1 VRAPEE
7 EVAIMQGSI
16 HLGRIAG
23 ISIDI
28 NYSWLIILVLLTF
41 SLATTWFPQTIT
53 GASAL
58 TYWILGLIAALLL
71 FASVL
76 AHELAHS
83 FVARARGLSV
93 KSITLFIFGGVS
105 NIEQEPQNAGV
116 EFQVAVVGPL
126 TSLII
131 GAVAWALAL
140 ATRGVSAPVT
150 AVLGYLGI
158 SNLLLGVFN
167 LIPGFPL
174 DGGRVLRSILWAA
187 TGSLRKATQWASR
200 VGQVVAFLFIFYGI
214 LQFFTGNVLGGI
226 WIGFIGWFL
235 LSAAQTANQQVMLET
250 MLRGVTVGNLM
261 SPPPEPVPASN
272 SIEQVVYEYMM
283 PRGVRAVPVVD
294 DGRLVGMLTLGSV
307 RDLPREQWASVPL
320 RQVMIPFDKLHTVQ
334 PAQPLSDVLTM
345 MINEDINQVPV
356 TANGQVVGMLSRE
369 AIVRYVEMR
378 RSLGVPPQQRTGQ
391 PQQTTT
397 PVAP

>member
-1 VRAPEE
+1 MGASLDWSRYPKE
-7 EVAIMQGSI
+7 EVAMQGSI

-41 SLATTWFPQTIT
+41 SLATTWFPQSIT

-105 NIEQEPQNAGV
+105 NIEQEPQDPGV
-116 EFQVAVVGPL
+116 EFQVAFVGPL
-126 TSLII
+126 TSLVI
-131 GAVAWALAL
+131 GAVAWVLAL
-140 ATRGVSAPVT
+140 ATRGVSAPAT

-158 SNLLLGVFN
+158 SNLLLGAFN

-174 DGGRVLRSILWAA
+174 DGGRVLRSILWGITHNMRTA
-187 TGSLRKATQWASR
+187 TEWASR
-200 VGQVVAFLFIFYGI
+200 VGQIVAFLFIFFGI
-214 LQFFTGNVLGGI
+214 LEFFGGNVLGGI
-226 WIGFIGWFL
+226 WIGFTGWFL

-250 MLRGVTVGNLM
+250 MLRGVTVGDLM
-261 SPPPEPVPASN
+261 SPPPE
-272 SIEQVVYEYMM
+272 
-283 PRGVRAVPVVD
+283 
-294 DGRLVGMLTLGSV
+294 
-307 RDLPREQWASVPL
+307 
-320 RQVMIPFDKLHTVQ
+320 
-334 PAQPLSDVLTM
+334 
-345 MINEDINQVPV
+345 
-356 TANGQVVGMLSRE
+356 
-369 AIVRYVEMR
+369 
-378 RSLGVPPQQRTGQ
+378 
-391 PQQTTT
+391 
-397 PVAP
+397 

>member
-1 VRAPEE
+1 
-7 EVAIMQGSI
+7 MQGSI

-58 TYWILGLIAALLL
+58 TYWILGLVAALLL

-83 FVARARGLSV
+83 FVARASGLSV

-105 NIEQEPQNAGV
+105 NIEQEPQDPGV
-116 EFQVAVVGPL
+116 EFRVAFVGPL

-131 GAVAWALAL
+131 GAICWLLAL

-150 AVLGYLGI
+150 AILGYLGI
-158 SNLLLGVFN
+158 TNLLLGVFN

-174 DGGRVLRSILWAA
+174 DGGRVLRSILWGVTKNLRTATLWAA
-187 TGSLRKATQWASR
+187 R
-200 VGQVVAFLFIFYGI
+200 VGQVIAFLFIFFGI
-214 LQFFTGNVLGGI
+214 LEFFSGNFLGGI
-226 WIGFIGWFL
+226 WIGFIGWFML
-235 LSAAQTANQQVMLET
+235 TAAQTANQQVMLET
-250 MLRGVTVGNLM
+250 MLRGVTVGDLM
-261 SPPPEPVPASN
+261 SRPPEPISASGTV
-272 SIEQVVYEYMM
+272 EQAVYSYMM
-283 PRGVRAVPVVD
+283 PRGIRAVPVVE
-294 DGRLVGMLTLGSV
+294 DGRLVGMLTLGSI
-307 RDLPREQWASVPL
+307 RELPREQWASIPVRQAMVP
-320 RQVMIPFDKLHTVQ
+320 FEKLHSVRPGQ
-334 PAQPLSDVLTM
+334 SLSDVLTM

-356 TANGQVVGMLSRE
+356 VENGQVVGMLSRE
-369 AIVRYVEMR
+369 AIVRYIEMR
-378 RSLGVPPQQRTGQ
+378 RSLGTPTPPRPSQ
-391 PQQTTT
+391 PQAT
-397 PVAP
+397 PVTP

>member
-1 VRAPEE
+1 
-7 EVAIMQGSI
+7 MQGSI

-83 FVARARGLSV
+83 FVARARGLQVS
-93 KSITLFIFGGVS
+93 SITLFIFGGVS
-105 NIEQEPQNAGV
+105 NIEHEPQDAGV
-116 EFQVAVVGPL
+116 EFQVAIVGPL
-126 TSLII
+126 TSLVI
-131 GAVAWALAL
+131 GGISWVLAL
-140 ATRGVSAPVT
+140 ATQGVSMPVT

-174 DGGRVLRSILWAA
+174 DGGRVLRSILWGI
-187 TGSLRKATQWASR
+187 TGNLRTATQWASR

-214 LQFFTGNVLGGI
+214 LQFFNGNFLGGI

-235 LSAAQTANQQVMLET
+235 LSAAQTANQQSMLET
-250 MLRGVTVGNLM
+250 MLRGVTVGDLM
-261 SPPPEPVPASN
+261 SPPPEAVPASN
-272 SIEQVVYEYMM
+272 SVEQVVYEYMM
-283 PRGVRAVPVVD
+283 PRGIRAVPVVEN
-294 DGRLVGMLTLGSV
+294 GRLVGMLTLGSV
-307 RDLPREQWASVPL
+307 RDLPREQWAATPI
-320 RQVMIPFDKLHTVQ
+320 RQVMVPFEKLHTVQ
-334 PAQPLSDVLTM
+334 PTQPLTDVLTM
-345 MINEDINQVPV
+345 MINEDVNQVPV
-356 TANGQVVGMLSRE
+356 ITNGQVVGMLSRE

-378 RSLGVPPQQRTGQ
+378 RSLGAPPRPRPNQS
-391 PQQTTT
+391 QTT
-397 PVAP
+397 PIAP